1 MSIFQDFESIRKSIG
16 CKKYDMIEKYL
27 ENICPQNNI
36 DKYFKEMNTIW
47 KFPPIEWNDRADK
60 LKKEIQNCFVR

>member
-16 CKKYDMIEKYL
+16 CEKYDMIEKYL

-47 KFPPIEWNDRADK
+47 KLPYTEWNDRAES
-60 LKKEIQNCFVR
+60 LKKKYNK